1 MKTVVTNVI
10 SGVKTQFENI
20 RNTVSNVFQSVWNTI
35 SGTFENVK
43 SKVFEV
49 FENVKNT
56 ISSAIEK
63 IKGFFNFEWKLP
75 NLKLS
80 EIKATG
86 SFSLNPPS
94 VPHFSIE
101 WHKYGGIITRPT
113 IFGMN
118 GNKIMAGGEAG
129 AEAILPLDTL
139 WSKLG
144 EFMQQRTQPEQ
155 SEVNTYTINVYANF
169 DSGDDYE
176 KGNRLAQIIVDKIKN
191 M

>member
-1 MKTVVTNVI
+1 MRT
-10 SGVKTQFENI
+10 
-20 RNTVSNVFQSVWNTI
+20 TVSDVFNNVWSTI
-35 SGTFENVK
+35 STTFENVK
-43 SKVFEV
+43 TKVSEV
-49 FENVKNT
+49 FENVKKT
-56 ISSAIEK
+56 ISGAIET
-63 IKGFFNFEWKLP
+63 IKGFFNFEWELP
-75 NLKLS
+75 HLKVP
-80 EIKATG
+80 EIKTTG

-101 WHKYGGIITRPT
+101 WHKYGGIMTRPT

-118 GNKIMAGGEAG
+118 GNRLMAGGEAG

-155 SEVNTYTINVYANF
+155 ESVNTYNINVYANF
-169 DSGDDYE
+169 DGGDDYE
-176 KGNRLAQIIVDKIKN
+176 KADKIAQIIADKIKN